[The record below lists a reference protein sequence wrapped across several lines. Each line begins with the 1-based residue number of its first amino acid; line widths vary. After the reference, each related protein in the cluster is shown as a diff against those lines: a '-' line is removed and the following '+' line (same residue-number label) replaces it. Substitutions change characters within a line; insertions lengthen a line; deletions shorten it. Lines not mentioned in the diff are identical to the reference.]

1 MKPEIRDTTFFK
13 KGENLAVFARNAVD
27 VEQSQ
32 VLGHTVVLSEIP
44 VDESMQVTKDINR
57 RFWAVTEHPPEL
69 LTSLA
74 AYNHAVRGTSRY
86 RVGQPDNRESL
97 NLLRWAEEKVKGI
110 LFPENHPVESPTVI
124 SSMK

>member
-1 MKPEIRDTTFFK
+1 MKPEVRHTTFFK
-13 KGENLAVFARNAVD
+13 KGENLAVFARKAVD

-44 VDESMQVTKDINR
+44 VDESMQVTENIKR

-86 RVGQPDNRESL
+86 RVGQPDDWESL

-110 LFPENHPVESPTVI
+110 LFPENQPVEPQTVI
-124 SSMK
+124 SSME